1 MKKSIFS
8 LAAVA
13 AMTVACSVE
22 DVNENQAPV
31 GELFTIEAA
40 IATTQ
45 PAPDSKT
52 TLTVDGTAYKV
63 EWDDGETLSVVTK
76 SSDGT
81 SAGNEFTK
89 GDGNSFS
96 GNVAEPENVTD
107 VYVVY
112 PYSKYHNS
120 YNQEHDNIN
129 GYITIGSTNT
139 GAQTQNGINSTAH
152 VKGNLYGYA
161 QVLDGTAS
169 VQMHHATTLF
179 EIIVTNSTDADL
191 SVSKIVLGNS
201 ESDDMVGNFYI
212 APQNGTLSSYRVSA
226 SATLNVTGANT
237 ITSGNTGKFYI
248 VSAPFELAADATL
261 SVGIT
266 MSDGAVYNIDKTISS
281 ADLGKFAA
289 GAVNHINAEI
299 TEVPEVE
306 KIEDGE
312 YLIAACTDNGWAVMT
327 AINQKSEFFEAEDI
341 VNISKQIDN
350 ISCSDFYI
358 IPTITNDVWIIKSAD
373 NGYTIQSK
381 TTSKFLSFN
390 GENAEEIDSQAILS
404 AYPNEDGTYSISND
418 ASYVL
423 KYNISASRFKPYSTS
438 FTGPSVV
445 LIPWVEDTT
454 PRIFVNETSKTVNYD
469 ATSVEFEYT
478 TNNISG
484 NITATETDPDNII
497 SAISTENGTV
507 SVTLAPNTEE
517 REKTAT
523 IELSYTGAES
533 VILTVKQN
541 AAPGASSKY
550 YVKVTEEPA
559 DWSGQYLIVFEEESR
574 IYRGSLTSTFQGST
588 NVQNYYDVFISSNQ
602 ILSNSDIDANSVTI
616 ENHSGAYAIKTA
628 SGYYISRNN
637 DSNGVDGDLE
647 YSSECNVTF
656 EMDGS
661 NIKIAGN
668 GGRILL
674 HNGTN
679 DPNYIRFYSSSN
691 WDKAGYTKPS
701 LYKLQ

>member
-13 AMTVACSVE
+13 AMAVACSVE

-63 EWDDGETLSVVTK
+63 EWDEEETLSVVTK

-81 SAGNEFTK
+81 STGNEFTK

-112 PYSKYHNS
+112 PHSEYHNS

-139 GAQTQNGINSTAH
+139 GTQTQNGINSTAH

-161 QVLDGTAS
+161 PVVDGTAS
-169 VQMHHATTLF
+169 VQMHHAATLF
-179 EIIVTNSTDADL
+179 EIIVTNSTDSDL

-212 APQNGTLSSYRVSA
+212 APQNGTLSSYQVSA
-226 SATLNVTGANT
+226 SATLNVTGENT

-266 MSDGAVYNIDKTISS
+266 MSDGAVYNIDKTIPS

-299 TEVPEVE
+299 TEVQEVE

-350 ISCSDFYI
+350 ISCSDFYN

-390 GENAEEIDSQAILS
+390 GENAEESDSQTILS

-423 KYNISASRFKPYSTS
+423 KYNISAPRFKPYSTS

-484 NITATETDPDNII
+484 NITASETDPDNII

-559 DWSGQYLIVFEEESR
+559 DWSGQYLIVFEEESFAFD
-574 IYRGSLTSTFQGST
+574 GSLNKLDAVNNYFKVDITDGKIMSTSDNDSKSFTIAAKDGGYS
-588 NVQNYYDVFISSNQ
+588 
-602 ILSNSDIDANSVTI
+602 ILS
-616 ENHSGAYAIKTA
+616 K
-628 SGYYISRNN
+628 SGYYIYQSSNSN
-637 DSNGVDGDLE
+637 ELKTSQEDEGTNTISIDSDGSCKIIGGANNGVLRF
-647 YSSECNVTF
+647 N
-656 EMDGS
+656 
-661 NIKIAGN
+661 
-668 GGRILL
+668 
-674 HNGTN
+674 TN
-679 DPNYIRFYSSSN
+679 SGQDRFRYF
-691 WDKAGYTKPS
+691 KATSYTNQKPIH

>member
-13 AMTVACSVE
+13 AMAVACSVE

-63 EWDDGETLSVVTK
+63 EWDEEETLSVVTK

-81 SAGNEFTK
+81 STGNEFTK

-112 PYSKYHNS
+112 PHSEYHNS

-139 GAQTQNGINSTAH
+139 GTQTQNGINSTAH

-161 QVLDGTAS
+161 QVVDGTAS

-226 SATLNVTGANT
+226 SATLNVTGENT

-248 VSAPFELAADATL
+248 VSAPFELAADAAL

-266 MSDGAVYNIDKTISS
+266 MSDGAVYNIDKTIPS

-312 YLIAACTDNGWAVMT
+312 YLIVGYNDSQSFWGVMT
-327 AINQKSEFFEAEDI
+327 TFNSSYYQAETVNTDKTFE
-341 VNISKQIDN
+341 N
-350 ISCSDFYI
+350 ISCTDFYMLPDI
-358 IPTITNDVWIIKSAD
+358 ESHVWILTAVGT
-373 NGYTIQSK
+373 GYSLQNK
-381 TTSKFLSFN
+381 TTSKYLDLEANEAGESDSPVELS
-390 GENAEEIDSQAILS
+390 IIKQA
-404 AYPNEDGTYSISND
+404 DGTYLISKSGI
-418 ASYVL
+418 ATS
-423 KYNISASRFKPYSTS
+423 NIEFNSDRFKPYENSDQDA
-438 FTGPSVV
+438 VA

-454 PRIFVNETSKTVNYD
+454 PRIFVDEASIEVPSTYSTGTLTYSIKNADANDISVSIKENSATSWLSIENLPNENKFSYTVQENDGNERSATIVLSINSGNDIEIIVKQFAAGEVVYTLTINPDDFPGNSYKENNGSHDFTAIGTDNSEIQVKIYTNQIMKQSSLIQYQKNTGYFYNET
-469 ATSVEFEYT
+469 AFEIISVELPKANGGPFSMKVGNSQNPDSGDE
-478 TNNISG
+478 ISI
-484 NITATETDPDNII
+484 NDNVFTPTEQVQYFV
-497 SAISTENGTV
+497 V
-507 SVTLAPNTEE
+507 SC
-517 REKTAT
+517 
-523 IELSYTGAES
+523 G
-533 VILTVKQN
+533 
-541 AAPGASSKY
+541 
-550 YVKVTEEPA
+550 
-559 DWSGQYLIVFEEESR
+559 
-574 IYRGSLTSTFQGST
+574 GST
-588 NVQNYYDVFISSNQ
+588 GQCSEIIIKFK
-602 ILSNSDIDANSVTI
+602 I
-616 ENHSGAYAIKTA
+616 E
-628 SGYYISRNN
+628 
-637 DSNGVDGDLE
+637 
-647 YSSECNVTF
+647 
-656 EMDGS
+656 
-661 NIKIAGN
+661 
-668 GGRILL
+668 
-674 HNGTN
+674 
-679 DPNYIRFYSSSN
+679 
-691 WDKAGYTKPS
+691 
-701 LYKLQ
+701 

>member
-13 AMTVACSVE
+13 AMAVACSVE

-63 EWDDGETLSVVTK
+63 EWDEGETLSVVTK

-81 SAGNEFTK
+81 STGNEFTK

-112 PYSKYHNS
+112 PHSEYHNS

-139 GAQTQNGINSTAH
+139 GTQTQNGINSTAH

-161 QVLDGTAS
+161 PVVDGTAS
-169 VQMHHATTLF
+169 VQMHHAATLF
-179 EIIVTNSTDADL
+179 EIIVTNSTDSDL

-201 ESDDMVGNFYI
+201 EGDDMVGNFYI
-212 APQNGTLSSYRVSA
+212 APQNGTLSSYRTSA
-226 SATLNVTGANT
+226 SATLNVTGENT
-237 ITSGNTGKFYI
+237 ITAGNTGKFYI
-248 VSAPFELAADATL
+248 VSAPFELAADAAL

-266 MSDGAVYNIDKTISS
+266 ASDGAVYNIDKTIPS

-299 TEVPEVE
+299 TEVQEVE

-312 YLIAACTDNGWAVMT
+312 YLIVGYNDSQSFWGVMT
-327 AINQKSEFFEAEDI
+327 TFNSSYYQAETVNTDKTFE
-341 VNISKQIDN
+341 N
-350 ISCSDFYI
+350 ISCTDFYMLPDI
-358 IPTITNDVWIIKSAD
+358 ESHVWILTAVGT
-373 NGYTIQSK
+373 GYSLQNK
-381 TTSKFLSFN
+381 TTSKYLDLEANEAGESDSPVELS
-390 GENAEEIDSQAILS
+390 IIKQA
-404 AYPNEDGTYSISND
+404 DGTYLISKSGI
-418 ASYVL
+418 ATS
-423 KYNISASRFKPYSTS
+423 NIEFNSDRFKPYENSDQDAVA
-438 FTGPSVV
+438 F
-445 LIPWVEDTT
+445 IPWVEDTT

-469 ATSVEFEYT
+469 ATNVDFAYST
-478 TNNISG
+478 R
-484 NITATETDPDNII
+484 NITSNIIASETDPDNII

-523 IELSYTGAES
+523 IELSYTGAET

-559 DWSGQYLIVFEEESR
+559 DWSGQYLIVFEDFN
-574 IYRGSLTSTFQGST
+574 IAYKGSLESDFA
-588 NVQNYYDVFISSNQ
+588 NANNNIEVQISSDQ
-602 ILSNSDIDANSVTI
+602 ILSNSDVDNNCVTI
-616 ENHSGAYAIKTA
+616 ENHDGVYAIKTI
-628 SGYYISRNN
+628 SGYYIYATNSKNTILGSETYSSDCNIDIEMDATNVKLTASNN
-637 DSNGVDGDLE
+637 RTLMYNSNG
-647 YSSECNVTF
+647 S
-656 EMDGS
+656 
-661 NIKIAGN
+661 
-668 GGRILL
+668 
-674 HNGTN
+674 
-679 DPNYIRFYSSSN
+679 YIRFYTASN
-691 WDKAGYTKPS
+691 WGKSNYYKVS
-701 LYKLQ
+701 LYKLSE